1 MFQKIKPFLISLV
14 VLIPLVAIGAEVLQ
28 VKGSKV
34 LLNIGGTDASPGSE
48 FFALDG
54 NGKKR
59 AILRVKQVKGEKAI
73 GELVKGKVEPGM
85 SLKQKGSA
93 SASSDSGSSNSRVQD
108 VNEPEERSKRPRGF
122 MGSFLKRGTGI
133 GFMGGIAQNTMSL
146 TAKNAGIS
154 QDVSLTGN
162 SFNALA
168 YYDYDFSPVFT
179 FRGNGGIETFNASG
193 TTSNSVLCGGTTCSV
208 AFTYLAFEGHA
219 HYNFMT
225 GSTRAWVGAGF
236 DFLLTASKSSSI
248 ANLDTSSA
256 TNQMMD
262 VEVGADFGL
271 GGGAVVPVAFEY
283 AIFPGSTTVKA
294 SSMLLKAGYGWRY

>member
-154 QDVSLTGN
+154 QD
-162 SFNALA
+162 
-168 YYDYDFSPVFT
+168 FSPVFT
-179 FRGNGGIETFNASG
+179 VRGNGGIETFNASG

-225 GSTRAWVGAGF
+225 GPTRAWVGAGF